1 MSDTTEVKQEI
12 KQETNMDE
20 NGGGDE
26 RARKLFLGGL
36 NYETT
41 EAGLISHFEKFGKIV
56 DVIVMKFPDSR
67 RSR

>member
-1 MSDTTEVKQEI
+1 MSDTEIKQEI

-20 NGGGDE
+20 SGGDE